1 MASEIYKLC
10 YLKNNIIEK
19 IHVYKGDNIV
29 SNFDLVSDE
38 PIQSDIEEI
47 KEKELPSD
55 SVLDVSDDESDD
67 DGSED
72 DDSDDDDSDD
82 DSEDDDSDDDSDDD
96 DDVSEDDISKA
107 STPLQVSSSLKA
119 STPLQVS
126 SSLKAPSSDS
136 DSLNQWGGDQTPVF
150 NKEEHQNIRENNIQ
164 VEYFDSVI
172 HDDDTIE
179 TIKKKIVE
187 HGEIAYEEIYLFFSY
202 KSSLNS
208 ENVYR
213 QLTHDGKL
221 ELNRIRLIQF
231 LININY
237 LEGIDKLSDKEY
249 YTYEDI
255 LELKLDEKEFII
267 YHPLGQK
274 CMAVN
279 TSYPFAINPYTV
291 IRFDPFLEKYA
302 NQQISTTNLSL
313 LMTNIEIGSKIYN
326 NTIYVCTAQ
335 DVLNNMVSKQLSV
348 ESSIKIYFPYLEQK
362 NIISL
367 QLLDTNRNE
376 LLENSKKLVNKEYK
390 RNNDNVNLFY
400 NIYKK
405 RLSELNYIN
414 KGINKISFYM
424 HSNNSYILPLNIIFK
439 IIHATKLIP
448 FIKYNKSKKTE
459 KIIRLYAN
467 KITADGKKVPY
478 LNKSLILKLIK
489 ILGKNKTVAC
499 YIEYEYNGSII
510 PVVCEFHS
518 NASIFISIELKT
530 AQKESSITTIL
541 QNAVN
546 PVINNIKTLLEQSGY
561 TLPLFKSF
569 YEKNIEIENIEYVLT
584 LEIMNIIDLTKN
596 MGCISSIF
604 NVEQGKL
611 SKGINMRFKRVSNY
625 NEMDSMEAHII
636 DLLNQKHNENEII
649 ENLTQNFR
657 ISESQARIKLADIV
671 SSVEVVKNLYKTKSI
686 KIKNNPG
693 FLTSI
698 NQEQFTNNINITVS
712 GINNIL
718 YLNTLQIYLDS
729 LIRITQ
735 NPDST
740 SVSIDEINELCY
752 QKKITKEKVIEDIVA
767 PAEKS
772 YPENEQS
779 SIIAEE
785 LIFDSDNQSTKS
797 KDEDDILDMLL
808 GSDEDDAEE
817 EAEEVEAAEEVEE
830 AEDAEAVE
838 EAEEAEEAA
847 ESEESEEAAESE
859 ESEEEAEE
867 SEEEEAEK
875 EEEKEGEKEVSDEE
889 ELGDEESQEE
899 EAEKEELEK
908 EESDEEELGD
918 EESQEEEAEK
928 EGLEE
933 EESEEEELGD
943 EESQEEEEEEGDMD
957 DDVVW
962 GGSFKK
968 KPKRLSIEEPS
979 KSPDLQKKPTLSTK
993 LIQDITGKS
1002 LANPNPFYKKLMD
1015 RDPKLFMNDVNAR
1028 YNAYSRSCPWMNRR
1042 QPVILTDKEKEVID
1056 KKHPGSYD
1064 EAIKYGSD
1072 KDKQYWY
1079 ICPRYWSLKD
1089 NVSLTEEQAK
1099 SGKYGGII
1107 PKDAKKVPPGAN
1119 IFEFNDKKVE
1129 HIGKDGKYITHN
1141 PGFLKDD
1148 DFPDGLCRP
1157 CCFKNWDSKTQL
1169 MRRDECIRKEE
1180 VIDKPVSKKETVGDY
1195 IKGPEKFPLKQNRWG
1210 FLPIVI
1216 QRFIKTDNKTCQI
1229 SITNSSL
1236 KQNHKCLLRHGVENN
1251 RLQSFIAC
1259 IADAFIND
1267 KDIAVPS
1274 IKEMKKII
1282 ISSIDLDK
1290 FITYQNGTLL
1300 LLFSK
1305 KMEDIAVELAQEIE
1319 EEMDVDIDLYSNT
1332 FIYKNTNKENDNE
1345 KQFLVNAIKSFENF
1359 KKFLKSN
1366 NVLIDYTYLWDIICT
1381 PNPNL
1386 FPRGINLVIL
1396 ELNNDDL
1403 TENVKVICPTNHYS
1417 NEFYDINKQTLILIK
1432 NDKYYEP
1439 IYILEDKPQ
1448 FFEITRLFSLKDK
1461 ELMPN
1466 LKAVLEIIKDA
1477 QNTKCG
1483 PVASISH
1490 VYKFK
1495 ENIILSKV
1503 LFYIQEAGYRLLN
1516 QIMNYNGKVIGIII
1530 EKGDRSGFIPCYPS
1544 SLFID
1549 LGDNI
1554 KWIDDD
1560 EIWKPYKETRDFLL
1574 DVKRETRNKILCD
1587 PKLKVIEDGLIVGII
1602 TETNQFI
1609 GISEPEQDTYGE
1621 DLEKINESE
1630 HIIADTV
1637 SLLSKNK
1644 DTERINYIKK
1654 IKLENNFYNT
1664 FRNTIRIILG
1674 RVEYIKVRKDIE
1686 NFIFNNSLS
1695 YYDKLEKVEEK
1706 LREITEDS
1714 INFIIDPDDTL
1725 FNKLNNITTCIINTD
1740 GECSKKDYCLLDS
1753 ENNCKLQIPK
1763 RNLITP
1769 TQDNEELYY
1778 GKMADELVRY
1788 NRIRHFIFEPQAF
1801 LSFSNVKYNLNDD
1814 EIIILQSLL
1823 TQEYFEDMRNII
1835 NNNYI
1840 NNTSY
1845 DTVNP
1850 LSGKPKFISQPQ
1862 ILEQPK
1868 KILKLI
1874 KSAEKIPSLE
1884 TTGLKLTSIES
1895 NKSKSESPDENMV
1908 DSNKPKSESQDEN
1921 MVDSNKPKSES
1932 LDKSRI
1938 SSLKLSSSPIVE
1950 ELVEIQC
1957 KTEKKAITNKWRPLF
1972 PPKTTEI
1979 EFGEEL
1985 PFCSFEIILTIIKDY
2000 KNSNIKRINQLKEI
2014 LVEEYTKYENK
2025 LNIIANIL
2033 AKEGKIDIAHK
2044 LRDGDITIDIMIM
2057 SENYYITNFDIILLA
2072 KRLNIPLILI
2082 SSTKLV
2088 ENNSYILIV
2097 NNTDSNSFY
2106 FVKVPGMKADVVL
2119 KYRLYTLDDS
2129 YQIPTYKF
2137 PDKMRT
2143 SIEKEKV
2150 LNIDDYIES
2159 NRKKSK
2165 KLPKKP
2171 KKLKIISP
2179 LDDKKEE
2186 TSQERDYNSP
2196 TEEEQLQVLEELE
2209 ELED

>member
-1 MASEIYKLC
+1 M
-10 YLKNNIIEK
+10 
-19 IHVYKGDNIV
+19 
-29 SNFDLVSDE
+29 
-38 PIQSDIEEI
+38 
-47 KEKELPSD
+47 
-55 SVLDVSDDESDD
+55 
-67 DGSED
+67 
-72 DDSDDDDSDD
+72 
-82 DSEDDDSDDDSDDD
+82 
-96 DDVSEDDISKA
+96 
-107 STPLQVSSSLKA
+107 
-119 STPLQVS
+119 
-126 SSLKAPSSDS
+126 
-136 DSLNQWGGDQTPVF
+136 
-150 NKEEHQNIRENNIQ
+150 
-164 VEYFDSVI
+164 
-172 HDDDTIE
+172 
-179 TIKKKIVE
+179 
-187 HGEIAYEEIYLFFSY
+187 
-202 KSSLNS
+202 
-208 ENVYR
+208 
-213 QLTHDGKL
+213 
-221 ELNRIRLIQF
+221 
-231 LININY
+231 
-237 LEGIDKLSDKEY
+237 
-249 YTYEDI
+249 

-326 NTIYVCTAQ
+326 NTIYVCTAK
-335 DVLNNMVSKQLSV
+335 DVLNNMVLKQLSV

-367 QLLDTNRNE
+367 QLLDTNRSE

-459 KIIRLYAN
+459 KIVRLYAN

-489 ILGKNKTVAC
+489 ILGKNKAVAC

-530 AQKESSITTIL
+530 AQKESSITSIL
-541 QNAVN
+541 QNAIN

-561 TLPLFKSF
+561 TLPLFNSF

-584 LEIMNIIDLTKN
+584 LEIMNMIDLTKN
-596 MGCISSIF
+596 VGCISSIF

-611 SKGINMRFKRVSNY
+611 AKGINMRFKRVSNY

-752 QKKITKEKVIEDIVA
+752 QKKITKEKMIEDIVA

-785 LIFDSDNQSTKS
+785 LVFDFDNQSTKS
-797 KDEDDILDMLL
+797 KEEDDILDMLL
-808 GSDEDDAEE
+808 GSDDDE
-817 EAEEVEAAEEVEE
+817 EAEELGDEEL
-830 AEDAEAVE
+830 EDE
-838 EAEEAEEAA
+838 EAEEAEEA
-847 ESEESEEAAESE
+847 EEPEEPEELGDEEAEEAEELGDAQAGDAEAE
-859 ESEEEAEE
+859 EAEELGDEEAEEAEE
-867 SEEEEAEK
+867 SEEAEEAEESEEAK
-875 EEEKEGEKEVSDEE
+875 ESTEEAEELGDAQAGDAEAEEAE
-889 ELGDEESQEE
+889 ELGDEESE
-899 EAEKEELEK
+899 EAEEA
-908 EESDEEELGD
+908 EELGD
-918 EESQEEEAEK
+918 EESEEV
-928 EGLEE
+928 
-933 EESEEEELGD
+933 
-943 EESQEEEEEEGDMD
+943 EEEGDMD

-968 KPKRLSIEEPS
+968 KPKRLSIEKPS
-979 KSPDLQKKPTLSTK
+979 KSSDLPKKTTQSTK
-993 LIQDITGKS
+993 LIQDITGKP
-1002 LANPNPFYKKLMD
+1002 LANPNPFYKKLTD

-1169 MRRDECIRKEE
+1169 MRRDQCMRNDE

-1305 KMEDIAVELAQEIE
+1305 KMEDITVEFADDIE
-1319 EEMDVDIDLYSNT
+1319 EEIDVDIDLYSNT
-1332 FIYKNTNKENDNE
+1332 FIYKNTNKENGNE
-1345 KQFLVNAIKSFENF
+1345 KQFLVNAIKSFKKF
-1359 KKFLKSN
+1359 KKFLKSDN
-1366 NVLIDYTYLWDIICT
+1366 ILIDYTYLWDIICT

-1439 IYILEDKPQ
+1439 IYILEDRPQ
-1448 FFEITRLFSLKDK
+1448 FFEITRLFSLQDK

-1483 PVASISH
+1483 PVASIPH

-1560 EIWKPYKETRDFLL
+1560 EISKPYKETRDFLL
-1574 DVKRETRNKILCD
+1574 DVKRETRNKILCA

-1644 DTERINYIKK
+1644 DMERINYIKK
-1654 IKLENNFYNT
+1654 IKLETNFYNT

-1686 NFIFNNSLS
+1686 NIIFNNSLS

-1706 LREITEDS
+1706 LREITDDS

-1725 FNKLNNITTCIINTD
+1725 INKLNNITTCIINTD
-1740 GECSKKDYCLLDS
+1740 NECSKKDYCLLDS

-1788 NRIRHFIFEPQAF
+1788 NRIRHFIFEPQSF

-1823 TQEYFEDMRNII
+1823 SQEYFEDMRNII

-1840 NNTSY
+1840 NNTTY
-1845 DTVNP
+1845 DIVNP

-1874 KSAEKIPSLE
+1874 KSAERIPSLE
-1884 TTGLKLTSIES
+1884 TTGLKFASI
-1895 NKSKSESPDENMV
+1895 ESPDELILE
-1908 DSNKPKSESQDEN
+1908 SNKPKSESPDE
-1921 MVDSNKPKSES
+1921 SKKPKSES
-1932 LDKSRI
+1932 PDESNKPNKSRTTN
-1938 SSLKLSSSPIVE
+1938 LKLTNASIVE
-1950 ELVEIQC
+1950 ELVEMEC

-1972 PPKTTEI
+1972 PQKTTEI
-1979 EFGEEL
+1979 EFGEEI

-2000 KNSNIKRINQLKEI
+2000 KNSNIKKINQLKEI

-2033 AKEGKIDIAHK
+2033 AKEGKIDISHK

-2072 KRLNIPLILI
+2072 KRFNIPLILI

-2088 ENNSYILIV
+2088 ENNSYILTV

-2119 KYRLYTLDDS
+2119 KYRLYTVDDS

-2137 PDKMRT
+2137 SDKMRT
-2143 SIEKEKV
+2143 SIEKEKE
-2150 LNIDDYIES
+2150 LNLDEYIES

-2171 KKLKIISP
+2171 KKLKIIST

-2186 TSQERDYNSP
+2186 TSPEKDYISP
-2196 TEEEQLQVLEELE
+2196 TEEEQLQVLKELEELE
-2209 ELED
+2209 ELEQ